1 MGLADGI
8 RNYFDKH
15 PRAKKALGIATAIAT
30 NFAMIASGSPLL
42 AIAAGTI
49 VKHHDDKD
57 KVRPDELLDF
67 FKEAIQDPQVRD
79 SLKEAVGEGD
89 VNVASN
95 VAISLNQLGSA
106 RPETGQFVDT
116 MKSELTVVLQQIGI
130 IREMVSYYEIPDS
143 YDRVKNVWRL
153 PSYIDDVLVIDQ
165 VLKAVLDT
173 AIRHI
178 KEGKNLVILGAPG
191 SGKTTALYA
200 LWKELDEES
209 DTALVWDTKDVSRI
223 HEKSGILLFNDDI
236 PETRE
241 LMKTIV
247 ERDVR

>member
-1 MGLADGI
+1 MGLADAI
-8 RNYFDKH
+8 RNYFDKR

-95 VAISLNQLGSA
+95 VAIALNQLGSA
-106 RPETGQFVDT
+106 RPETGQFVD
-116 MKSELTVVLQQIGI
+116 
-130 IREMVSYYEIPDS
+130 
-143 YDRVKNVWRL
+143 
-153 PSYIDDVLVIDQ
+153 
-165 VLKAVLDT
+165 
-173 AIRHI
+173 
-178 KEGKNLVILGAPG
+178 
-191 SGKTTALYA
+191 
-200 LWKELDEES
+200 
-209 DTALVWDTKDVSRI
+209 
-223 HEKSGILLFNDDI
+223 
-236 PETRE
+236 
-241 LMKTIV
+241 
-247 ERDVR
+247 